1 MSMVPKIATRQISA
15 KCGNILLYIVLQLLS
30 VARLYNTKSSVWCI
44 LILIYLIIVQQK
56 ISEYSF

>member
-30 VARLYNTKSSVWCI
+30 VARLYNTKSSV
-44 LILIYLIIVQQK
+44 
-56 ISEYSF
+56 